1 MNNIPKEY
9 YESKYWIKNDK
20 NVLVSFKVNERGAC
34 KTLSKKTF
42 GIITAWNP
50 LNKKTNKD
58 KNKKANNI
66 LESKLMELDLEY
78 YKTKCG
84 NSKHFEESFTVENV
98 EKNIIVALGILFK
111 QKAIVYSTPKKTE
124 IVKCL

>member
-1 MNNIPKEY
+1 MLSFIFNNMSLE
-9 YESKYWIKNDK
+9 
-20 NVLVSFKVNERGAC
+20 
-34 KTLSKKTF
+34 
-42 GIITAWNP
+42 
-50 LNKKTNKD
+50 KTNKD

-124 IVKCL
+124 ITEMYKLIDSIIYLKEDSG